1 MNRRHLDVLAWPG
14 GGEPLELDATRRAEG
29 EIVEGFLVD
38 PVQLRAGVVAAGVA
52 LLPPDLDAWI
62 RAHGNV
68 IARTPLIDPRV
79 VRRLRRVAGAGHDAV
94 PFEEVTAHYRDLVR
108 DAPDGFDTT
117 AHPDDVALVEALRA
131 RVSGR
136 PVGRGLVIGCG
147 VGRLVFELRAF
158 ADTVLGLDWSLARVR
173 RARNIA
179 VTEGPFL
186 LPVPTPRAPGTPKE
200 VPIDLEALVRDGVD
214 FVAGDGAALPLADG
228 CCDLIVL
235 AAGDGR
241 GPWADAERVHAEAR
255 RVLAPGGILLDAT
268 TPDAVA

>member
-1 MNRRHLDVLAWPG
+1 MNRRHLAVLAWPG

-38 PVQLRAGVVAAGVA
+38 PVHLRAGVIAAGVA
-52 LLPPDLDAWI
+52 FLPPDLDAWI
-62 RAHGNV
+62 REHGNV

-79 VRRLRRVAGAGHDAV
+79 VRRLRRVAGGGHDLV

-108 DAPDGFDTT
+108 DAPAGFDTT
-117 AHPDDVALVEALRA
+117 AHADDIVLVDALRSRA
-131 RVSGR
+131 PSESL
-136 PVGRGLVIGCG
+136 PRGLVIGCG

-186 LPVPTPRAPGTPKE
+186 LPVPAPRAPGMPKE

-214 FVAGDGAALPLADG
+214 FVAGDAAALPLASG
-228 CCDLIVL
+228 CCDIVVL
-235 AAGDGR
+235 APGDGR
-241 GPWADAERVHAEAR
+241 GPWSDPERVRAEAR
-255 RVLAPGGILLDAT
+255 RVLAPGGLLLDAT
-268 TPDAVA
+268 TSDVSA